1 MVDVTQALKDTE
13 NALRD
18 FISFVLSKTLGTNWE
33 RTCGVSPDRFEKW
46 EKRKTDEAARQESG
60 AVDER
65 LIYYADFYDLKTI
78 LQKQW
83 QHFSPA
89 LGDWKTIEVMLS
101 ELEKLRDPDAHRR
114 ELLPHQKNLVLG
126 ICGEIRTKIARFR
139 SKQETS
145 ESYYPTIEFIA
156 DNLGNSWK
164 SGQKRQI
171 RTGLTLRPG
180 TELQFVVTASDP
192 LGEQLEYAFSFDQGG
207 FGNLLKWTHE
217 NTCSFLVIEDHVG
230 KSFNANVSIRSKR
243 KYHAHKDFDDWVFF
257 IYEVLP
263 PH

>member
-1 MVDVTQALKDTE
+1 MDVTQALKDTE

-18 FISFVLSKTLGTNWE
+18 FISFVLSKTFGTDWE
-33 RTCGVSPDRFEKW
+33 SKCGVSPDRCEKW
-46 EKRKTDEAARQESG
+46 EKRKTAEAARQESG

-65 LIYYADFYDLKTI
+65 LIYYADFYDIKTI

-83 QHFSPA
+83 KHFSPA

-114 ELLPHQKNLVLG
+114 ELLPHQKNLALG
-126 ICGEIRTKIARFR
+126 ICGEIRTKIARYR

-156 DNLGNSWK
+156 DNMGNNWK
-164 SGQKRQI
+164 SGQNKQVF
-171 RTGLTLRPG
+171 TGLTLMPG

-192 LGEQLEYAFSFDQGG
+192 LGERLEYEFYFNQDG
-207 FGNLLKWTHE
+207 FTSLPKCTSE
-217 NTCSFLVIEDHVG
+217 NTCTF
-230 KSFNANVSIRSKR
+230 
-243 KYHAHKDFDDWVFF
+243 
-257 IYEVLP
+257 
-263 PH
+263 